1 MVAEHMTSIE
11 RSWSSQLFSPT
22 TSKVVGHFPHSGDTL
37 DVDDRDGFTSYGN
50 GVAKLHSSLRRRS
63 QSQNQLRRTLNSAV
77 SPPLYDKPNVAPLR
91 LKNLPLASFS
101 VASSPLKSSSR
112 PVQLASLKRS
122 ALVLQPLEKKAA
134 VGNQEESTL
143 NEPEERASTMT
154 TTSKDTDNQLD
165 HQLNSLIE
173 NKTKGHIGAIP
184 DSGYI
189 VETPEAS
196 PRETTFLPRLATL
209 DINGDARYLLR
220 HSSSSSTMSPRTRHW
235 TRVERICDEIVTTE
249 RSYVR
254 DLRILLRHFFTPL
267 QEYAIKYTI
276 SLGAI
281 SALHASIRTI
291 LHIHN
296 ELLRQIACTSDSSS
310 NRPSDVDKLST
321 NEGETEEDNESE
333 GQDGED
339 DWLGMAL
346 TASTLGHDDDSHSTA
361 SVASVSQVAHAFN
374 FTIEFMK
381 VYAFY
386 CSSYLSAKDELALL
400 QKEYPGL
407 NALTTQLGDHARR
420 DLRVDIVSLMIKP
433 VQRICRYP
441 LLFRELLKHAV
452 SSDQAEVVESTLYK
466 IEGVSTHVNEKVR
479 EAQNNARLYE
489 LHQTIDPKAKIDL
502 LQPSRTLLSE
512 MLVRVVSLDAPCW
525 PSFLL
530 SLGRRRPRRC
540 GQHSE
545 ASSRRDSVLEPAC
558 TPLLSPQSP
567 HSSGSFTHSSIS
579 STSSS
584 SSMQPPLLRRGSSGE
599 KLRLILLSDV
609 LLMAKKQEEKLKIK
623 RQFCLSCAN
632 VVDTTDSTNST
643 TIGRPQPWSFVMEVA
658 KVGRCNCH
666 QLTPVTLKRSPKRRS
681 SLSLSL
687 SSDLLGALQPKQSP
701 QPTASHHQ
709 QVKPS
714 GFFRG
719 SEFASPLFRSA
730 KRYSVI
736 CESEQ
741 KKNEF
746 LAILRNAIARCA
758 RVQPAK
764 SAFPSVSEAAAKLP
778 GRFWRSLKPQQS
790 PPAMISKSSSE
801 QILVQEDQKS
811 DVLALDSSV
820 GDPSDHQ
827 LRAKED
833 SRAQTG
839 LSLV

>member
-1 MVAEHMTSIE
+1 MVAERMTSIE
-11 RSWSSQLFSPT
+11 RSWSSRLFSST
-22 TSKVVGHFPHSGDTL
+22 TSKVVGHFPHSGDAL
-37 DVDDRDGFTSYGN
+37 DVEDRYGFTSDGN
-50 GVAKLHSSLRRRS
+50 GAAGLHSSLRRRS
-63 QSQNQLRRTLNSAV
+63 QSQNQMRRTLNNAIL
-77 SPPLYDKPNVAPLR
+77 PPLYDKLNVAPLR

-112 PVQLASLKRS
+112 PVQLAPLKRPT
-122 ALVLQPLEKKAA
+122 LILQPHEKKAA
-134 VGNQEESTL
+134 VGNQEESTF

-154 TTSKDTDNQLD
+154 TTSEDTDNQLD
-165 HQLNSLIE
+165 HQLSSLIK

-184 DSGYI
+184 DSDYI
-189 VETPEAS
+189 METPETS

-220 HSSSSSTMSPRTRHW
+220 HSSSSSSTVSPRTRHW

-276 SLGAI
+276 PLGAI

-310 NRPSDVDKLST
+310 NRPSDVDNLST
-321 NEGETEEDNESE
+321 NGGAAEEDNESE
-333 GQDGED
+333 GQDDED

-346 TASTLGHDDDSHSTA
+346 TASTLSHDDDSHSTA
-361 SVASVSQVAHAFN
+361 LVASVSQVAHAFN

-400 QKEYPGL
+400 QKKYPGL
-407 NALTTQLGDHARR
+407 NAMTTQLNEHARR

-452 SSDQAEVVESTLYK
+452 SSDQAEVIESTLHK

-479 EAQNNARLYE
+479 ETQNNARLYE
-489 LHQTIDPKAKIDL
+489 LHQTIDSKAKIDL

-530 SLGRRRPRRC
+530 SLGRRRPWRC

-545 ASSRRDSVLEPAC
+545 ASSRRDSVLEPTS

-567 HSSGSFTHSSIS
+567 YSSGSFTHSSIS
-579 STSSS
+579 STSSA
-584 SSMQPPLLRRGSSGE
+584 SSMRPPLLRQGSSGE

-632 VVDTTDSTNST
+632 VVNTTDSANST
-643 TIGRPQPWSFVMEVA
+643 TAGRPQPWSFVMEVA

-681 SLSLSL
+681 SLSLS
-687 SSDLLGALQPKQSP
+687 SDILGALQPKQSP

-719 SEFASPLFRSA
+719 SEFVSPLFRSA

-746 LAILRNAIARCA
+746 LSILQSAIARCA
-758 RVQPAK
+758 RVQPVK
-764 SAFPSVSEAAAKLP
+764 LAFPSVSETAAKLP

-790 PPAMISKSSSE
+790 PPAMISKSASE

-811 DVLALDSSV
+811 DVLALDSNV
-820 GDPSDHQ
+820 GDPNDHQ

-833 SRAQTG
+833 SRAQTS